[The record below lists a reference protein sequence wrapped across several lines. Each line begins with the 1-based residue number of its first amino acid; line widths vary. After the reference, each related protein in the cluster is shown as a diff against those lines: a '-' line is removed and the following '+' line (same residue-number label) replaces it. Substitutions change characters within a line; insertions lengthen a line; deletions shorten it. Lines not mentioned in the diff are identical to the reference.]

1 MAEKTNCVL
10 LVQKELKE
18 IVHLS
23 QKCIDA
29 GVDEN
34 VIFATVSSDDIT
46 RFLST
51 KNISTIIIDAELYN
65 LTTASTIQNHA
76 INSNLNIIIIKSEF
90 VRKTIRM
97 MMDKNLRY
105 ISPNMNASD
114 LAKVILPDT
123 RHSHKKVVHL

>member
-10 LVQKELKE
+10 LVQKELKD

-46 RFLST
+46 RFLNT
-51 KNISTIIIDAELYN
+51 KNIATIIIDAELYN
-65 LTTASTIQNHA
+65 LGTASIIQNHA

-90 VRKTIRM
+90 IKKTIRM
-97 MMDKNLRY
+97 MMDKNLKY
-105 ISPNMNASD
+105 ISPNMSIQDLTKIIIPSD
-114 LAKVILPDT
+114 NE
-123 RHSHKKVVHL
+123 RKKVVHL